1 MESWKRLQRRLAQTG
16 VQTREPLAL
25 GLAFFLIAVACI
37 VFTREVGR
45 VAAVWPGNAL
55 AVAWLLRRPG
65 RNWPALLAAAM
76 VGCLAANIWAA
87 DTPQTAVLLAICNGA
102 EILLCSV
109 LTRRFTK
116 DAVDLSRTRD
126 LLVFGAVVAGV
137 AVPAPGLV
145 AAAIV
150 AQASHQAYGE
160 VFRAWYFADALGL
173 LIVTPALLVFGKGQG
188 KRKLGRAAIT
198 RMLLCFGVLFVSLT
212 AVFGQT
218 TYPLLFL
225 ALPALVLCAFQLGAE
240 GAALALLLTAT
251 IAVVATLT
259 GYGPAAMIKAG
270 LAVRLG
276 VLQVFLATMTLVV
289 LPLSAVLAERRR
301 LERSLRSALAQAEIN
316 EQRLQLASQITGIGY
331 WRRESPSGDSVWSDE
346 TYALHGVTREAYAH
360 RLEDSTGLYLGDDQ
374 LRIVQTVAAA
384 EADGKPFDLK
394 VRLRR
399 QNDGEVRTVR
409 FKGEAERNVRGD
421 VIAIFGVIRDI
432 TDEETARQRVEESE
446 ARFRLLAESA
456 TDVILHVDQDD
467 CIQFVSPSV
476 RRYGYAPEDMVGRRG
491 AEFVHP
497 DDLAMILERVGRIA
511 GGQNVDQEADRA
523 YRVLKADGDYAWME
537 GKTAVIRDQAG
548 QQVGLISHLRD
559 VTERRASGEAL
570 ASSEARY
577 RLLADNSTD
586 VIACYGQDAI
596 LTFLSPAVTA
606 LLGYEMGE
614 LLGKPISAFMHPDDL
629 KASMRAC
636 RALLDPDSGISTVQ
650 FEYRAVHKNG
660 SEVWL
665 EAHPRAIRD
674 PDSGA
679 FIEFQDVVRDVSAR
693 KQLEADLLAAR
704 DAAED
709 AAAVKAEFMA
719 NMSHEIRTPLTAI
732 LGFTALIAAR
742 SDLPED
748 VAHLVHRTSGASQA
762 LLGIVNDIL
771 DFSKLEAGQMSIS
784 VKPTSALET
793 LSDAL
798 GLFEPLAAAKGL
810 KLVFEGA
817 EGVPSRLSLDPDRV
831 RQVLLNL
838 IGNAVKF
845 TDAGTI
851 TLSTAYDL
859 ASQRLRVS
867 VRDTGAGMDAEQQ
880 SRLFQRFSQVDGSST
895 RRHGGTGLGL
905 AICRGLVAAMGGVI
919 ELTSVVGQGSVFTLD
934 IPAQACAPP
943 EANGAISAP
952 EGISG
957 LRVLLADD
965 NPLNRELAKSILTPF
980 GVEVTDVA
988 DGAEALDMARA
999 QPFDVILLD
1008 LWMPRMDGP
1017 QAALRIRAEPGPNQD
1032 VTILAFSADYD
1043 VERFG
1048 EQGQRGFDGLVRK
1061 PIEVEHLL
1069 QALADAVAW
1078 EPPARD
1084 EPTSAVG

>member
-1 MESWKRLQRRLAQTG
+1 MEYWKRSQRLFTWL
-16 VQTREPLAL
+16 REPLAL
-25 GLAFFLIAVACI
+25 GVASFLLAMACI

-55 AVAWLLRRPG
+55 AVAWLLRRPS
-65 RNWPALLAAAM
+65 RDWPALAAAAM
-76 VGCLAANIWAA
+76 LGCLTANLSAG
-87 DTPQTAVLLAICNGA
+87 DLPQTAILLSLCNGA
-102 EILLCSV
+102 EILLCSA
-109 LTRRFTK
+109 LTRRFTNG
-116 DAVDLSRTRD
+116 AVDLSRPRD
-126 LLVFGAVVAGV
+126 LLVFGVVAAG
-137 AVPAPGLV
+137 AAALAPGLV
-145 AAAIV
+145 AAAIL
-150 AQASHQAYGE
+150 AKAGHQSYAA
-160 VFRAWYFADALGL
+160 VFRQWYFADALGL
-173 LIVTPALLVFGKGQG
+173 LIVTPALLALGKGSEAQ
-188 KRKLGRAAIT
+188 RHWRAPG
-198 RMLLCFGVLFVSLT
+198 RMLLCYGVLLASLV
-212 AVFGQT
+212 AVYAQT
-218 TYPLLFL
+218 SYPLLFL
-225 ALPALVLCAFQLGAE
+225 TLPALVLCAFQLGVE

-251 IAVVATLT
+251 TAVIATLS
-259 GYGPAAMIKAG
+259 GYHSAAMIQAG
-270 LAVRLG
+270 VAVQLAV
-276 VLQVFLATMTLVV
+276 LQMFLATMTLVV
-289 LPLSAVLAERRR
+289 LPLSAVLAERRL
-301 LERSLRSALAQAEIN
+301 LERSLRATLAQAELN
-316 EQRLQLASQITGIGY
+316 EQRLQLASQISGIGY
-331 WRRESPSGDSVWSDE
+331 WRRELPSGDSVWSDG
-346 TYALHGVTREAYAH
+346 TYALHGMAREAFAH
-360 RLEDSTGLYLGDDQ
+360 RLEDAVGLYLPEDQ
-374 LRIVQTVAAA
+374 IRIGQTLATA
-384 EADGKPFDLK
+384 EANGEPFDGK
-394 VRLRR
+394 VRLHRLD
-399 QNDGEVRTVR
+399 DGELRTVR
-409 FKGEAERNVRGD
+409 FKGEAERNRRGE
-421 VIAIFGVIRDI
+421 VVAIFGVIRDI
-432 TDEETARQRVEESE
+432 TDEEAARQRIE
-446 ARFRLLAESA
+446 A
-456 TDVILHVDQDD
+456 
-467 CIQFVSPSV
+467 
-476 RRYGYAPEDMVGRRG
+476 
-491 AEFVHP
+491 
-497 DDLAMILERVGRIA
+497 
-511 GGQNVDQEADRA
+511 
-523 YRVLKADGDYAWME
+523 
-537 GKTAVIRDQAG
+537 
-548 QQVGLISHLRD
+548 
-559 VTERRASGEAL
+559 
-570 ASSEARY
+570 SEARY

-586 VIACYGQDAI
+586 VIACYAQDGI

-606 LLGYEMGE
+606 LLGYELGE
-614 LLGKPISAFMHPDDL
+614 LMGKPISAFMHPDDL

-660 SEVWL
+660 GEVWL

-748 VAHLVHRTSGASQA
+748 VAHLVQRTSGASQA
-762 LLGIVNDIL
+762 LLAIVNDIL
-771 DFSKLEAGQMSIS
+771 DFSKLEAGQMPIS
-784 VKPTSALET
+784 VKPTSVLET

-798 GLFEPLAAAKGL
+798 GLFEPQAAAKGL

-817 EGVPSRLSLDPDRV
+817 EAVPPRLSLDPDRV

-845 TDAGTI
+845 TDAGTV
-851 TLSTAYDL
+851 TLSAAYDVS
-859 ASQRLRVS
+859 SQRLRVS

-905 AICRGLVAAMGGVI
+905 AICRGLVTAMGGVI

-934 IPAQACAPP
+934 IPAEVCATP
-943 EANGAISAP
+943 EANGAIHAP
-952 EGISG
+952 DGISG

-1078 EPPARD
+1078 EPSDREERTTA
-1084 EPTSAVG
+1084 AG